1 MNVRAPFLIAA
12 MAVLSTFNPAPVR
25 GSDTIDQR
33 VEAVLEKMR
42 GRWRDMNVPEQDGRL
57 LYEIVLEKGYKSALE
72 VGTSTGH
79 STLWIAWALSKT
91 GGKLV
96 TLEIDERR
104 HRQAVDL
111 LAEAGLSDVVDARLG
126 DAHELVKA
134 VSGPLDFVFLDADK
148 GWYSNYAR
156 AVIPKLEPGGCL
168 SAHNVR
174 EPGVGRRGRG
184 WGTAEYLEFMKAQP
198 GFDTSVLPDSVGGI
212 SVSYR
217 SNP

>member
-1 MNVRAPFLIAA
+1 MIVRATLLVTALVT
-12 MAVLSTFNPAPVR
+12 MSTLNPAPVR
-25 GSDTIDQR
+25 GSDADQR
-33 VEAVLEKMR
+33 IEAVLEKMR
-42 GRWRDMNVPEQDGRL
+42 GQWRDMNVPEQDGRL
-57 LYEIVLEKGYKSALE
+57 LYEIILEKGYESALE

-104 HRQAVDL
+104 HRQAVEL
-111 LAEAGLSDVVDARLG
+111 LEEAGLSDVVDFRLG
-126 DAHELVKA
+126 DAHELVKE
-134 VSGPLDFVFLDADK
+134 VSGPFDFVFLDADK

-168 SAHNVR
+168 SAHNVH
-174 EPGVGRRGRG
+174 EPRAGRRRGG

-198 GFDTSVLPDSVGGI
+198 GFETWVLPDSVNGI
-212 SVSYR
+212 SVSYKSSR
-217 SNP
+217 

>member
-1 MNVRAPFLIAA
+1 MSARTALLV
-12 MAVLSTFNPAPVR
+12 AVIVGLSTFSLTPTA
-25 GSDTIDQR
+25 GSDAIDER

-42 GRWRDMNVPEQDGRL
+42 GQWRDMNVPEQDGRL
-57 LYEIVLEKGYKSALE
+57 LYEIVLEKGYKSAVE

-104 HRQAVDL
+104 HRQAVEL

-126 DAHELVKA
+126 DAHELVKELP
-134 VSGPLDFVFLDADK
+134 GPYDFVFLDADK
-148 GWYSNYAR
+148 GWYTNYAR
-156 AVIPKLEPGGCL
+156 DLIPKLEPGGCL

-174 EPGVGRRGRG
+174 EPRSGRRGMR
-184 WGTAEYLEFMKAQP
+184 GTAEYYEFMKGQP
-198 GFDTSVLPDSVGGI
+198 GFETWVLPDSVGGI
-212 SVSYR
+212 SVSYKA
-217 SNP
+217 NP